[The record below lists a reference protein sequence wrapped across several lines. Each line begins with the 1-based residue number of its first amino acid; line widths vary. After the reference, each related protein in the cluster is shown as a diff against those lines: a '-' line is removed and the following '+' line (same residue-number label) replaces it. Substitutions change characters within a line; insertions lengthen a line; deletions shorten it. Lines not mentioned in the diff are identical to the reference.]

1 MANDTAA
8 HAPHSATSHPFQ
20 AEVAKLLHLMVHSV
34 YSDRDVFL
42 RELVSNAADALDKLR
57 YEAIAAPGL
66 LEGSPELTITIT
78 PDKEKKTLT
87 IADTGIGMS
96 EQELVENLGT
106 IARSGTQAFVEK
118 AKAAQGDLH
127 LIGQFGIGFYSGFIV
142 ALRVDVTSRRAG
154 SEQASMWSSDGS
166 GSFTVTPVERA
177 PRGTSIV
184 LHLKDDA
191 LEFLEDWKIESVVRT
206 YSDHIAHPIML
217 SIGSETARQVN
228 SANAIWT
235 RPKADITPEQHKE
248 FFGHISGSYSDPAIT
263 LHYRAEGRHEYTVLL
278 YVPGERPFDLYDPER
293 RGRQKLYVKRVY
305 IADDV
310 ELLPAYLRFVR
321 GVIDSEDMPLNISR
335 EMLQNNPQVAA
346 IRKAVTNKV
355 VSELKKVAEA
365 DEAAFRKVWD
375 IFGPVLKEGLY
386 EDMERRD
393 QLYEIVRFKTT
404 AGDFVSLKDYA
415 GRLQEN
421 QTAIYYITAEDE
433 AKARS
438 SPQLEGYQARGIE
451 VLLLTDAIDSFW
463 VRTALGYEGKPFKS
477 VTQGAADLDLVK
489 RKDEA
494 AAETPDDAATT
505 VLAAALKQALGE
517 KVKDVR
523 TSRRLTESAVCIVND
538 SAMDRTLEKLL
549 SRQKDSGVTI
559 SAPILEINASHPL
572 IKALGLKANAHG
584 AAAVADAAQLLLDQ
598 AFIIE
603 GEQVPDPAGFARR
616 LADVMAKA
624 LG

>member
-8 HAPHSATSHPFQ
+8 HAPHSAISHPFQ
-20 AEVAKLLHLMVHSV
+20 AEVAKLLQLMVHSV

-154 SEQASMWSSDGS
+154 SEQASMCSSDGS
-166 GSFTVTPVERA
+166 GSFTVTPVESA

-494 AAETPDDAATT
+494 AAETPDDAATA

-572 IKALGLKANAHG
+572 IKALGLKVNAHG

>member
-1 MANDTAA
+1 MANDTATA
-8 HAPHSATSHPFQ
+8 ALNSAISHQFQ

-57 YEAIAAPGL
+57 YEAIATPEL
-66 LEGSPELTITIT
+66 LEGEPDLTITIT

-96 EQELVENLGT
+96 EQELIENLGT

-118 AKAAQGDLH
+118 AKAAKGDVH

-142 ALRVDVTSRRAG
+142 ASKVDVISRRAG
-154 SEQASMWSSDGS
+154 GPQAFMWSSDGS
-166 GSFTVTPVERA
+166 GSFTVTPVDSA

-217 SIGSETARQVN
+217 AVAADTARQIN

-235 RPKADITPEQHKE
+235 RAKSDVTPEQHKE
-248 FFGHISGSYSDPAIT
+248 FFGHISGTYSEPAIT
-263 LHYRAEGRHEYTVLL
+263 LHYRAEGRNEYTVLL

-321 GVIDSEDMPLNISR
+321 GVIDSADMPLNISR

-355 VSELKKVAEA
+355 LAELKKTAEN
-365 DEAAFRKVWD
+365 DEATFAKVWEV
-375 IFGPVLKEGLY
+375 FGPVLKEGLY

-393 QLYEIVRFKTT
+393 QLYDIVRFRSTS
-404 AGDFVSLKDYA
+404 GGVVSLKDYVS
-415 GRLQEN
+415 RLKEN
-421 QTAIYYITAEDE
+421 QTAIYYLTAEDV
-433 AKARS
+433 AKAEA
-438 SPQLEGYQARGIE
+438 SPQLEGYKARGVE
-451 VLLLTDAIDSFW
+451 VLLLTDPVDSFW
-463 VRTALGYEGKPFKS
+463 VRTALGYDGKPFKS
-477 VTQGAADLDLVK
+477 VTQGAADLDAIA
-489 RKDEA
+489 RTDEA
-494 AAETPDDAATT
+494 KSDAADDAGTAL
-505 VLAAALKQALGE
+505 LAAALKQALGE
-517 KVKDVR
+517 RVKDVR
-523 TSRRLTESAVCIVND
+523 SSKRLTESAVCIVND

-549 SRQKDSGVTI
+549 SRQKDSGITV
-559 SAPILEINASHPL
+559 SAPILEINPSHAL
-572 IKALGLKANAHG
+572 IKALASQVKEKG
-584 AAAVADAAQLLLDQ
+584 ASSIEDAAQLLLDQ

-603 GEQVPDPAGFARR
+603 GEQVPDPSGFARR
-616 LADVMAKA
+616 LAEMMAKA
-624 LG
+624 VG

>member
-1 MANDTAA
+1 M
-8 HAPHSATSHPFQ
+8 
-20 AEVAKLLHLMVHSV
+20 
-34 YSDRDVFL
+34 
-42 RELVSNAADALDKLR
+42 
-57 YEAIAAPGL
+57 
-66 LEGSPELTITIT
+66 
-78 PDKEKKTLT
+78 
-87 IADTGIGMS
+87 
-96 EQELVENLGT
+96 
-106 IARSGTQAFVEK
+106 
-118 AKAAQGDLH
+118 
-127 LIGQFGIGFYSGFIV
+127 
-142 ALRVDVTSRRAG
+142 
-154 SEQASMWSSDGS
+154 
-166 GSFTVTPVERA
+166 
-177 PRGTSIV
+177 
-184 LHLKDDA
+184 
-191 LEFLEDWKIESVVRT
+191 
-206 YSDHIAHPIML
+206 
-217 SIGSETARQVN
+217 
-228 SANAIWT
+228 
-235 RPKADITPEQHKE
+235 
-248 FFGHISGSYSDPAIT
+248 
-263 LHYRAEGRHEYTVLL
+263 
-278 YVPGERPFDLYDPER
+278 
-293 RGRQKLYVKRVY
+293 
-305 IADDV
+305 

-415 GRLQEN
+415 LRLQEN

-494 AAETPDDAATT
+494 AADAPDDAATT

-572 IKALGLKANAHG
+572 IKALGLKVNAHG